1 MADDSYN
8 AQSPALTLRVA
19 TPADAPIIFGLIGEL
34 AEYEK
39 LAHEVTGSAAKLAE
53 HLGGKSLSD
62 SHRER
67 PLVDAVLAEWKGT
80 AVGFAL
86 FFTNYSTFL
95 TQPGIYLE
103 DLFVQP
109 VHRGRGIGKALLSY
123 LGKLALARGCGR
135 IEWSVLDW
143 NQPAIDFYQRMGATV
158 LPEWRTCRISGA
170 AIAQLAATVPEG
182 HTADPHR

>member
-1 MADDSYN
+1 MADDSYS
-8 AQSPALTLRVA
+8 APALTLRVA

-53 HLGGKSLSD
+53 HLGGDSLSD
-62 SHRER
+62 PHRER
-67 PLVDAVLAEWKGT
+67 PLVEAILAEWEGT

-109 VHRGRGIGKALLSY
+109 GHRGHGIGKGLLSY
-123 LGKLALARGCGR
+123 LGKLALARNYGR
-135 IEWSVLDW
+135 IEWNVLDW

-158 LPEWRTCRISGA
+158 LPEWHTCRVSGA

-182 HTADPHR
+182 SSSDLHR